1 MSLTARLGL
10 VGLLLVAPACRPEEL
25 ALRYRFS
32 GESFSNYRLT
42 AEADAFWDI
51 GTPGTGSY
59 SVTFRVSERI
69 VSTDESGAVV
79 AVTMQ
84 PIEVTEEGLPSPG
97 SEDRSFTLRVGLNGE
112 VREVIQVDGVPAVA
126 LDHDELAF
134 IGTYRPPLPLDPVE
148 LHESWKAR
156 QEVTLEV
163 LSQELETEGRLLGLR
178 REDSR
183 LAEIGYEGEGPL
195 TWETTLPQGDA
206 KLTGSTTTEG
216 RALLDIDGGFLR
228 AARSTTS
235 GDFDVRV
242 SPTTGNVPITGTLHL
257 DLELR
262 LEQLSSG

>member
-1 MSLTARLGL
+1 MRTLARLGL
-10 VGLLLVAPACRPEEL
+10 VGMLLLAPACRPDEL

-32 GESFSNYRLT
+32 SESFLTYRLT
-42 AEADAFWDI
+42 ADADAFWDI
-51 GTPGTGSY
+51 GAPGTGSY

-69 VSTDESGAVV
+69 VSTDETGAVV

-84 PIEVTEEGLPSPG
+84 PEEVTEQGLPSPG
-97 SEDRSFTLRVGLNGE
+97 SEDRSFTLRVGQNGE
-112 VREVIQVDGVPAVA
+112 VLEVIQVDGVPAIA

-163 LSQELETEGRLLGLR
+163 LSQELETTGRLLGLR

-183 LAEIGYEGEGPL
+183 LAELGYAGQGPL
-195 TWETTLPQGDA
+195 TWETTLPQGEA
-206 KLTGSTTTEG
+206 KLTGTTTTEG
-216 RALLDIDGGFLR
+216 RALFDIDEGHLR
-228 AARSTTS
+228 QATSTTS

-242 SPTTGNVPITGTLHL
+242 APTSGNVPITGTLHL
-257 DLELR
+257 DLELE
-262 LEQLSSG
+262 LDQISID